1 MADFRAGDFGKKVF
15 GKNKIIYEGKEINFK
30 TPWQRI
36 EYRDLIKNYTKLDID
51 YLNQDALAKEAKK
64 LGLIVEVAWNKAKI
78 IDEIYKKKVSEQ
90 KIEAKSIYQ
99 SKVETI
105 LNKMADREYKMKNG
119 SDYFTHYWDYKKLEN
134 DLLAAIQEMEK
145 FDDKQLPPS
154 LKSKIEAKKISIEKN
169 QELEKRKN
177 APPKGTFNPENLDR

>member
-1 MADFRAGDFGKKVF
+1 MNSGDNCKKEVKMAESVKGKSRAILEKLKAQESRPQIKLESYSGF
-15 GKNKIIYEGKEINFK
+15 
-30 TPWQRI
+30 TPERREQR
-36 EYRDLIKNYTKLDID
+36 K
-51 YLNQDALAKEAKK
+51 Q
-64 LGLIVEVAWNKAKI
+64 
-78 IDEIYKKKVSEQ
+78 VSEQ